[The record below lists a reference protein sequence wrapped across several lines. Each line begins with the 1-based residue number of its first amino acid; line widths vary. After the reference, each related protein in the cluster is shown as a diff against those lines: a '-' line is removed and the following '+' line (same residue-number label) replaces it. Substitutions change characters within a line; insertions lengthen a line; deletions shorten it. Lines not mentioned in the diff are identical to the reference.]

1 MMEVGN
7 ASVEAVSDWK
17 AYVKEI
23 REQA

>member
-17 AYVKEI
+17 DYVKEI